1 MQEIWKDI
9 KNYEGCYQVS
19 NLGRVRSLNYKQTK
33 QIKELSY
40 RVNHKGYIDVH
51 LSKNGKSKRIVIHR
65 LVAQTFIPNPNALPQ
80 INHID
85 GNKQN
90 NNTTNL
96 EWCNNSENQKHAYK
110 KGLQLKKIG
119 VNNPN
124 HKKLNQY
131 DLQGNYIKT
140 WDYIKQA
147 SDSFNIPH
155 SNIINCCRKT
165 YKTAGG
171 FIWRYADN

>member
-33 QIKELSY
+33 QLKELSY
-40 RVNHKGYIDVH
+40 RVNYKGYVDVH
-51 LSKNGKSKRIVIHR
+51 LSKNGKSKRVVVHR

-110 KGLQLKKIG
+110 KGLHLKKIG
-119 VNNPN
+119 VNHPN

-147 SDSFNIPH
+147 SDSLNIPH
-155 SNIINCCRKT
+155 SNIVNCCRKT

-171 FIWRYADN
+171 FVWRYANN

>member
-9 KNYEGCYQVS
+9 KGYEGCYQVS
-19 NLGRVRSLNYKQTK
+19 NTGKVRSLNYRQTK
-33 QIKELSY
+33 QMKELSC
-40 RVNHKGYIDVH
+40 RVNHKGYVDVH
-51 LSKNGKSKRIVIHR
+51 LSKNGKSKRIVVHR
-65 LVAQTFIPNPNALPQ
+65 LVAQTFILNPKALPQ

-90 NNTTNL
+90 NNINNL
-96 EWCNNSENQKHAYK
+96 EWCNNSENQKHAYE
-110 KGLQLKKIG
+110 KGLKLKKIG
-119 VNNPN
+119 VNNPG

-147 SDSFNIPH
+147 GDSLNIPN
-155 SNIINCCRKT
+155 SNIVKCCKKT

-171 FIWRYADN
+171 FVWRYANN